1 MDKEQMTAVGA
12 AAADEEN
19 YEIQVEPS
27 PENTETSMAEW
38 EIAPVASPCER
49 CADYLREITSY
60 ISGDNTPLTTAG
72 WIWVNLAMLIPPL
85 NLILLFLWAGG
96 GTRRTNLKNYA
107 RGILLTAVVLALVF
121 LITVVIADYFFGY
134 EINIVGKMG

>member
-1 MDKEQMTAVGA
+1 MDKEQLTR
-12 AAADEEN
+12 
-19 YEIQVEPS
+19 VEPDETTEEVQQIQIE
-27 PENTETSMAEW
+27 PIHDGTETSPTEWDGAEY
-38 EIAPVASPCER
+38 SPCER
-49 CADYLREITSY
+49 CADYLSEITSY

-107 RGILLTAVVLALVF
+107 RGILLTAVVLTLVF
-121 LITVVIADYFFGY
+121 LITVVIAEYGFGY

>member
-1 MDKEQMTAVGA
+1 MDKEQMTAATAV
-12 AAADEEN
+12 ADEET
-19 YEIQVEPS
+19 YEIQVEPM
-27 PENTETSMAEW
+27 PENTETSPTEW
-38 EIAPVASPCER
+38 EIAPIASPCER
-49 CADYLREITSY
+49 CADYLAQITSY
-60 ISGDNTPLTTAG
+60 ISGDNAPLTTAG
-72 WIWVNLAMLIPPL
+72 WIWVNLAMFIPPL

-121 LITVVIADYFFGY
+121 LIAVVIADYFFGY

>member
-1 MDKEQMTAVGA
+1 MDKEQLTR
-12 AAADEEN
+12 
-19 YEIQVEPS
+19 VEPDETTEEVQQIQIE
-27 PENTETSMAEW
+27 PIHDGTETSPAEW
-38 EIAPVASPCER
+38 EGAEYSPCER
-49 CADYLREITSY
+49 CADYLSEITSY

>member
-1 MDKEQMTAVGA
+1 MDKEQLTRVET
-12 AAADEEN
+12 DEVTE
-19 YEIQVEPS
+19 EVQQIQIEPIHDG
-27 PENTETSMAEW
+27 TETSPDVWEGAEY
-38 EIAPVASPCER
+38 SPCER
-49 CADYLREITSY
+49 CADYLSEITSY

-121 LITVVIADYFFGY
+121 LITVVIAEYGFGY